1 MVVMSTRIRVI
12 DDARSRARLARI
24 ELGRQIRGARMASG
38 VSIRLV
44 ARAIGRSTSWVSRV
58 ERGLVRSVSF
68 EDLAVLAAAAG
79 LRLWAT
85 TYPGARAIHDA
96 PQVRLLRRFRERVG
110 EAWAWSYEVV
120 MPDARDQR
128 AADCVIRNGPL
139 SVMIEAFTRIAD
151 AQRMLREIHIK
162 ARDLGVTRVLIVL
175 QASEANRRAMRE
187 VADIVR
193 ADYPLGTRDVL
204 AALAEG
210 RDPGAN
216 GIVVL

>member
-1 MVVMSTRIRVI
+1 
-12 DDARSRARLARI
+12 
-24 ELGRQIRGARMASG
+24 MASG

-68 EDLAVLAAAAG
+68 EELAVLAAAAG

-120 MPDARDQR
+120 MPDALTSVPRTASSATD
-128 AADCVIRNGPL
+128 L
-139 SVMIEAFTRIAD
+139 SA
-151 AQRMLREIHIK
+151 
-162 ARDLGVTRVLIVL
+162 
-175 QASEANRRAMRE
+175 
-187 VADIVR
+187 
-193 ADYPLGTRDVL
+193 
-204 AALAEG
+204 
-210 RDPGAN
+210 
-216 GIVVL
+216 

>member
-1 MVVMSTRIRVI
+1 
-12 DDARSRARLARI
+12 
-24 ELGRQIRGARMASG
+24 
-38 VSIRLV
+38 
-44 ARAIGRSTSWVSRV
+44 
-58 ERGLVRSVSF
+58 
-68 EDLAVLAAAAG
+68 
-79 LRLWAT
+79 
-85 TYPGARAIHDA
+85 
-96 PQVRLLRRFRERVG
+96 
-110 EAWAWSYEVV
+110 
-120 MPDARDQR
+120 
-128 AADCVIRNGPL
+128 
-139 SVMIEAFTRIAD
+139 MIEAFTRIAD